1 MAHTANYADLSS
13 ETEAGCSG
21 AVAATTVEPPRDG
34 AGDGPGDAGRGV
46 ERDAEFMRR
55 ALELAAKGLGRTR
68 PNPAV
73 GCVIVDREGAVV
85 GEGFHPRAGEPHAE
99 VRASGQNVKS
109 RNTLEK
115 GNSTMLSQ

>member
-1 MAHTANYADLSS
+1 MAHAANYADISS
-13 ETEAGCSG
+13 ETEAGCSA

-34 AGDGPGDAGRGV
+34 AGDAGRGV

-109 RNTLEK
+109 RNTTVLQ
-115 GNSTMLSQ
+115 GRY